1 MKDGAAATQE
11 SGEMTRKRRPPSE
24 LDTEHLDL
32 SWDGVEQCRSWG
44 LGALKFHIETL
55 RNMASEMEG
64 DEGERLHFLVW
75 LMAEQAD
82 RVDSFLDRLFV
93 AMQKNKIELEG

>member
-1 MKDGAAATQE
+1 MKDEATTAQE

-32 SWDGVEQCRSWG
+32 SWDGVDQCRNWG

-55 RNMASEMEG
+55 RNMAGEMEG
-64 DEGERLHFLVW
+64 DDGERFHFLVW
-75 LMAEQAD
+75 LMEEQAN

-93 AMQKNKIELEG
+93 AMQKNNIELEG